1 VYSPGSIQSSSGSH
15 ASPDS
20 RGTQGTRAVVAHPGT
35 RRTGRE
41 TIADSQIDESHTVSP
56 SWVMTASG
64 SSGFG
69 VNTHGLFVDVVMATS
84 TNAGWRANCGLVT
97 DGEMVTSLALHAV
110 VPAARVTL
118 VVMPGGGVG
127 VVAAVGVAAGGSA
140 VTVDVL
146 VGFGSPDPS
155 GQTWTRIHATK
166 IAAAKRSS
174 RRRT

>member
-1 VYSPGSIQSSSGSH
+1 M
-15 ASPDS
+15 
-20 RGTQGTRAVVAHPGT
+20 
-35 RRTGRE
+35 
-41 TIADSQIDESHTVSP
+41 SP

-69 VNTHGLFVDVVMATS
+69 VNTQGLFVDVVRATS

-110 VPAARVTL
+110 FPAARVTL

-127 VVAAVGVAAGGSA
+127 VGVVAAVGVAPGGSA

-146 VGFGSPDPS
+146 VGFGSSDPS
-155 GQTWTRIHATK
+155 GQTWTMTHATK
-166 IAAAKRSS
+166 IAAARRSS
-174 RRRT
+174 HRRT